1 MSKLHDTDDPRS
13 FVLHCELCERYAIH
27 HYRGHSLC
35 WKHYEK
41 ATEKKPELPDKRRLI
56 ELDEETRWGL

>member
-1 MSKLHDTDDPRS
+1 MDKLHDTDDPRS
-13 FVLHCELCERYAIH
+13 FVLHCEFCERYAIH
-27 HYRGHSLC
+27 RYREHNLC

-41 ATEKKPELPDKRRLI
+41 ATEKKPELPGKRRLV